1 MRRIHFHRAHGDFS
15 SVLLA
20 IAIAR
25 ERNDQ
30 RAAKNAVECRSEK
43 GGKCAEEEHRKASL
57 NVSRSF
63 SAPRSST
70 RHTSHASQMAS

>member
-15 SVLLA
+15 SVLL
-20 IAIAR
+20 AIAR

-43 GGKCAEEEHRKASL
+43 GGKFAEEEHCKVSL

-63 SAPRSST
+63 SAPRPST